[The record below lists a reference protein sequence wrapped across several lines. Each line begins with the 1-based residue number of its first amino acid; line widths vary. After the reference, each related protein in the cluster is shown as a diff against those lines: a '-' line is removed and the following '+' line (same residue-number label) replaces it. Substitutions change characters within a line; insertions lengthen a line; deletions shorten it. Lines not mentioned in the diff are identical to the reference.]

1 MESIA
6 EHFQTYLDDRTVPPM
21 FGIEHS
27 GGARVPG
34 FTTDAAEA
42 ARLSELYNQLDLDP
56 VHLPDVVEDFCRS

>member
-6 EHFQTYLDDRTVPPM
+6 EHFQTYLDDSTVPPM

-27 GGARVPG
+27 SGARVPG

-42 ARLSELYNQLDLDP
+42 ARQSELYNQLDLDP